1 MRLDS
6 SIKTGAK
13 ARQPLSLTQLPPL
26 TIIRP
31 SGRSVT
37 EVGVITNDTGFRWPD
52 EGLTRVPYT
61 VYQDAGIYAA
71 EQARI
76 YRGPVWNFLCLAC
89 ELPNPGD
96 YRVTQVGETP
106 VVVTR
111 DHDDGL
117 NAFVNRCAHRGAL
130 LCLDQCGN
138 ADDITCVYHAWRYTL
153 KGDLAS
159 VAFHRGVKGKGGMP
173 EGFNKSRHNLET
185 LRVTEFSGL
194 VFGTFD
200 AATPDI
206 EDYLGPE
213 IAARIKRVLDRPLTL
228 LGENTQRLDNNWK
241 LYFENVKDSYHAS
254 LLHLFFTTF
263 RINRLGQKG
272 GVIVDDSGGHH
283 VSYSIMDKA
292 LDNSSYTDQNIR
304 SADDGVHLSD
314 PSMLD
319 AVDEFGDGV
328 TLQILT
334 VFPGLVVQQ
343 IQNSIAVRQVV
354 PTDVTRTL
362 LNWRYL
368 GYADDDAAM
377 TERRLKQANL
387 VGPAGYVSLEDGA
400 VGGFVQRGITG
411 GGDAEGVVE
420 MGGDGF
426 ESQDFRA
433 TETSVRGMWRRYRD
447 LMGY

>member
-1 MRLDS
+1 M
-6 SIKTGAK
+6 
-13 ARQPLSLTQLPPL
+13 
-26 TIIRP
+26 
-31 SGRSVT
+31 
-37 EVGVITNDTGFRWPD
+37 ITNDTTFRWPD

-61 VYQDAGIYAA
+61 VYQDADIYAA

-76 YRGPVWNFLCLAC
+76 YRGPVWNFLCLDC
-89 ELPNPGD
+89 ELPKPGD

-111 DHDDGL
+111 DEDGGL

-130 LCLDQCGN
+130 LCLDPCGN
-138 ADDITCVYHAWRYTL
+138 TDAITCVYHAWRYTL
-153 KGDLAS
+153 KGELAS
-159 VAFHRGVKGKGGMP
+159 VAFHRGVNRKGGMP
-173 EGFNKSRHNLET
+173 DGFDKSKHNLET
-185 LRVTEFSGL
+185 LRVTEFCGL

-200 AATPDI
+200 PATPDI

-213 IAARIKRVLDRPLTL
+213 IASRIKRVLGHPLTV
-228 LGENTQRLDNNWK
+228 LGENTQILDNNWK

-283 VSYSIMDKA
+283 VSYSLMDKA

-304 SADDGVHLSD
+304 SADDGVQLSD

-319 AVDEFGDGV
+319 AEDEFGDGI

-343 IQNSIAVRQVV
+343 IQNAIAVRQVV
-354 PTDVTRTL
+354 PTGVDRTL
-362 LNWRYL
+362 LNWRYI
-368 GYADDDAAM
+368 GFEGDDAVM
-377 TERRLKQANL
+377 IERRLKQANL

-400 VGGFVQRGITG
+400 VGGFVQRGIVG

-420 MGGDGF
+420 MGGKGY

-447 LMGY
+447 LMGF

>member
-1 MRLDS
+1 M
-6 SIKTGAK
+6 TA
-13 ARQPLSLTQLPPL
+13 
-26 TIIRP
+26 
-31 SGRSVT
+31 
-37 EVGVITNDTGFRWPD
+37 NDATFKWPD
-52 EGLTRVPYT
+52 EGLTRIPYS
-61 VYQDAGIYAA
+61 VYQDADVYAA

-76 YRGPVWNFLCLAC
+76 YRGPVWNFLCLTC

-106 VVVTR
+106 VIVTR
-111 DHDDGL
+111 DNDHGL

-138 ADDITCVYHAWRYTL
+138 TDAITCVYHAWRYTL
-153 KGDLAS
+153 KGELAS
-159 VAFHRGVKGKGGMP
+159 VSFHRGVNRKGGMP
-173 EGFNKSRHNLET
+173 NSFDKSKHGLET
-185 LRVTEFSGL
+185 LRVTEFCGL
-194 VFGTFD
+194 IFGTFD
-200 AATPDI
+200 PETPDI

-213 IAARIKRVLDRPLTL
+213 IATRIKRVLKRPQTL
-228 LGENTQRLDNNWK
+228 LGENTQILDNNWK

-272 GVIVDDSGGHH
+272 GVVVDESGGHH
-283 VSYSIMDKA
+283 ASYSIMDKN

-304 SADDGVHLSD
+304 SADDGVQLTD

-319 AVDEFGDGV
+319 SVDEIGDGV

-343 IQNSIAVRQVV
+343 IQNAIAVRQVV
-354 PTDVTRTL
+354 PTGVEKTL
-362 LNWRYL
+362 LNWRYI
-368 GYADDDAAM
+368 GFADDDADM

-400 VGGFVQRGITG
+400 VGGFVQRGIAG
-411 GGDAEGVVE
+411 SSDAVGVVE

-447 LMGY
+447 LMGF